1 MPLLILVFAQ
11 MSAKL
16 ARLIENTLWLK
27 CFGWPPAL
35 CERVLAQGLMWLKK
49 KDSICH
55 YPINGYGS
63 LRHHM
68 VMWLP
73 IGPHECLKIKLTFS
87 KYTFYAPP
95 GDGFVQTWVIIFG
108 KWPAERGM
116 GIKLAHILLTKY
128 IKLVKCEFVAT
139 AKMSWTNCLWFS
151 CVRVHLKTMHYTWA
165 GNLYFICM
173 SKRRKLRKT
182 PTSWTSSSTWGCWR

>member
-1 MPLLILVFAQ
+1 
-11 MSAKL
+11 MSSPYWKHAL
-16 ARLIENTLWLK
+16 AEALWVTTS
-27 CFGWPPAL
+27 F
-35 CERVLAQGLMWLKK
+35 MWVCARTGVDVIKK
-49 KDSICH
+49 KDSISH

-73 IGPHECLKIKLTFS
+73 IGPHECLKIKLTS
-87 KYTFYAPP
+87 PP
-95 GDGFVQTWVIIFG
+95 GDGFVQIWVIIFG
-108 KWPAERGM
+108 KWPADRGK

-128 IKLVKCEFVAT
+128 IKLVKCEFVAK
-139 AKMSWTNCLWFS
+139 KMSWTNCLWFS
-151 CVRVHLKTMHYTWA
+151 CVRVHFKTMHYTWA

-173 SKRRKLRKT
+173 SKPRKLRKT

>member
-49 KDSICH
+49 KRQH
-55 YPINGYGS
+55 LS
-63 LRHHM
+63 LPNK
-68 VMWLP
+68 W
-73 IGPHECLKIKLTFS
+73 IWFTQTPHGDVVANRTSWMPENKADIFKIHILC
-87 KYTFYAPP
+87 P
-95 GDGFVQTWVIIFG
+95 
-108 KWPAERGM
+108 M

>member
-1 MPLLILVFAQ
+1 MLWVTTSF
-11 MSAKL
+11 MWVC
-16 ARLIENTLWLK
+16 ART
-27 CFGWPPAL
+27 
-35 CERVLAQGLMWLKK
+35 RVHVIKKK

-73 IGPHECLKIKLTFS
+73 IGPRECLKIKLTFS

-108 KWPAERGM
+108 KWPADRGK

-128 IKLVKCEFVAT
+128 IKLVKCEFFAT
-139 AKMSWTNCLWFS
+139 AKMSWRTVCGFLVSEFIWKQRMTLELVICTLFVCL
-151 CVRVHLKTMHYTWA
+151 
-165 GNLYFICM
+165 N
-173 SKRRKLRKT
+173 
-182 PTSWTSSSTWGCWR
+182 PEN